1 MAIRYA
7 TLAVAALLV
16 LGLLAAGPPAA
27 GQDRRAGLPSEFTG
41 KYLAVMLRSNRD
53 VTHMLE
59 QVEIRKLGDR
69 LFLAGI
75 GMNAGSA
82 PKSYVG
88 LNVWLALHDVSEIQ
102 VYATPDAL
110 RKAFTSPG
118 SDGGSKKG
126 VKP

>member
-1 MAIRYA
+1 MRY
-7 TLAVAALLV
+7 TFLAFAAPVA

-27 GQDRRAGLPSEFTG
+27 GQDRRPGLPSEFTG

-59 QVEIRKLGDR
+59 QAEIRKLGDR
-69 LFLAGI
+69 LFLAGV
-75 GMNAGSA
+75 GMDAGSA

-102 VYATPDAL
+102 VYATRDAL
-110 RKAFTSPG
+110 RKAFASPG
-118 SDGGSKKG
+118 NEGGAKKK

>member
-1 MAIRYA
+1 MAIRCA
-7 TLAVAALLV
+7 TLGVAALLV
-16 LGLLAAGPPAA
+16 VGLLAGGPPAA
-27 GQDRRAGLPSEFTG
+27 GQERRVPSEFTG
-41 KYLAVMLRSNRD
+41 KYLAVTLRSNRD

-75 GMNAGSA
+75 GMDAGAA
-82 PKSYVG
+82 PRTYVG

-102 VYATPDAL
+102 VYATPDVL
-110 RKAFTSPG
+110 RKAFASPG
-118 SDGGSKKG
+118 NGGSKKG

>member
-1 MAIRYA
+1 MTIRYA
-7 TLAVAALLV
+7 TLAVAALIV
-16 LGLLAAGPPAA
+16 VGLLAGGPPAA
-27 GQDRRAGLPSEFTG
+27 GQDRRVPSEFTG
-41 KYLAVMLRSNRD
+41 KYLAVTLRSDRD

-75 GMNAGSA
+75 GMDAGSA
-82 PKSYVG
+82 PRTYVG

-102 VYATPDAL
+102 VYATRDAL

-118 SDGGSKKG
+118 NEGGTKKN